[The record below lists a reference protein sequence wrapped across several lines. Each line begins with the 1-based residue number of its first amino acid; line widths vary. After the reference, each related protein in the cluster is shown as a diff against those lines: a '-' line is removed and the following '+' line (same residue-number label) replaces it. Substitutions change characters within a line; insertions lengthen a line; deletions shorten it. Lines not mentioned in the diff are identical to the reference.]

1 MEPLKA
7 IVELSFRLMLRNRKT
22 LVMAILT
29 LAPPA
34 LALLG
39 VAVAKVRD
47 DATGF
52 TGFGLAS
59 ELFVSAYVHGY
70 MIFLPLFY
78 ATSFIREEVDDKT
91 ITYLFVR
98 PVPRRIIY
106 LGKFLAGA
114 LACVVLIV
122 PSAALM
128 FALLGSL
135 DHSSEALRHLGVVLQ
150 DLGILV
156 LGTTAYCALF
166 GAFGTLLK
174 RPLLWGI
181 VFAGIWEIFVTHLP
195 GYIHNFT
202 ILHYILSLLPH
213 PSAQRGVLRLFEALT
228 ASAQTAPVPLAVL
241 TLLIVPAGLV
251 ALGSWVVSRREYLL
265 EA

>member
-7 IVELSFRLMLRNRKT
+7 VVELSFRLMLRNKKT
-22 LVMAILT
+22 LVMAILC

-39 VAVAKVRD
+39 VAVARVRD
-47 DATGF
+47 NASGF

-70 MIFLPLFY
+70 LIFLPLFY

-91 ITYLFVR
+91 ITYLFIR
-98 PVPRRIIY
+98 PIPRKTIY

-114 LACVVLIV
+114 LACVALVM
-122 PSAALM
+122 PSAALT
-128 FALLGSL
+128 FAILGTL
-135 DHSSEALRHLGVVLQ
+135 DPPSETLRHAGVVVQ
-150 DLGILV
+150 DLAILA
-156 LGTTAYCALF
+156 LGTLAYCALF

-181 VFAGIWEIFVTHLP
+181 VFAAIWEIFVTHLP

-202 ILHYILSLLPH
+202 ILHYLLSLLPH
-213 PSAQRGVLRLFEALT
+213 PSAQRGLLRLFEALT
-228 ASAQTAPVPLAVL
+228 ASAQTAPVPLAIL
-241 TLLIVPAGLV
+241 TLLVVPSALV
-251 ALGSWVVSRREYLL
+251 ALGAWVVSRREYLL